1 MQHHP
6 IFFSGSVY
14 VPPNRLLNL
23 LRQAVAYQIEVSRY
37 HPRIS
42 PIVDTLLQDFS
53 PFVIPNACKTI
64 MQGHRGNVKCAEF
77 VGHEGR
83 TIISGSR
90 YIHCMIFSSE
100 EIRDIVFPLSYD

>member
-1 MQHHP
+1 MSKFTTDIVQLTAIFHFLI

-14 VPPNRLLNL
+14 IPPNRLLNL

-42 PIVDTLLQDFS
+42 PIVDTLLEDFS
-53 PFVIPNACKTI
+53 PFVIPNATRTI

-77 VGHEGR
+77 LGSEGR
-83 TIISGSR
+83 SIISGSR
-90 YIHCMIFSSE
+90 YYMTA
-100 EIRDIVFPLSYD
+100 

>member
-1 MQHHP
+1 M
-6 IFFSGSVY
+6 
-14 VPPNRLLNL
+14 PPNRLLNL

-90 YIHCMIFSSE
+90 YIYRVLFCYE
-100 EIRDIVFPLSYD
+100 EIRDTLFPLANDNFFAIE